1 MGESTDELEETS
13 ISKYV
18 NYLRILHFINYFYFY
33 VYRQKQER
41 NVLDALL
48 RMVPGLEARLTEG
61 TAGDVA
67 TIAEKVSW

>member
-18 NYLRILHFINYFYFY
+18 NYLRILHFINYFY
-33 VYRQKQER
+33 VSRQKQER

-48 RMVPGLEARLTEG
+48 RMVPGLEARLIEG